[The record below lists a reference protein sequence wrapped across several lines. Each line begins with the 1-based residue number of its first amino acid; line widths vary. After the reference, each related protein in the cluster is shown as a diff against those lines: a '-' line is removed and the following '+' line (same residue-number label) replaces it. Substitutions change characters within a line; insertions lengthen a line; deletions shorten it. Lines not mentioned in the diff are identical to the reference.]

1 MQITAL
7 VREFVY
13 KGTVL
18 PDPNPAA
25 SVAEVQNILSASHP
39 ALATAA
45 VDGPEDKDGKQVF
58 TFVTSV
64 GTKG

>member
-1 MQITAL
+1 MKIKAL
-7 VREFVY
+7 TREFIY

-18 PDPNPAA
+18 PDPNPNA
-25 SVAEVQNILSASHP
+25 SVQEAQNILSASHP

-45 VDGPEDKDGKQVF
+45 VDGPVDKDGKQVF